1 VSRQLIKY
9 FIILA
14 IFGLLAWVVQ
24 HDWFAELTD
33 SSEVRNLLQQN
44 GLVGYFIALLVASL
58 FTAVGGPRQIVSF
71 AAGFSLGCV
80 YGTLAA
86 LLATSLGC
94 VISYFVAHTLLRP
107 MLQKRFQGS
116 LTRVSSWLTQRT
128 FRKLLM
134 IRLLPVGSN
143 VVTNLLA
150 GSIGVNPLKFFLSS
164 VLGYIPQTLIFAMAG
179 TGIAVANSWQLVI
192 SGVLFVA
199 ASVLGMHLYRD
210 RANRNPITELET
222 Q

>member
-1 VSRQLIKY
+1 
-9 FIILA
+9 
-14 IFGLLAWVVQ
+14 
-24 HDWFAELTD
+24 
-33 SSEVRNLLQQN
+33 
-44 GLVGYFIALLVASL
+44 
-58 FTAVGGPRQIVSF
+58 
-71 AAGFSLGCV
+71 
-80 YGTLAA
+80 
-86 LLATSLGC
+86 
-94 VISYFVAHTLLRP
+94 